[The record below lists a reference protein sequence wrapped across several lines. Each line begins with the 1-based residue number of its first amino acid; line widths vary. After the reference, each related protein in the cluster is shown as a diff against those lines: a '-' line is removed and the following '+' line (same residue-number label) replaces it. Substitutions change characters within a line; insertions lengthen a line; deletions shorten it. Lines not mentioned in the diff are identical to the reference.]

1 METRKGYDYVNTREI
16 SDQEID
22 SALEQGK
29 IFAKNVSIA
38 ISTETSSDYFSND
51 FSMSKKKP
59 NFGKGSAEYFHVQ
72 FLKPKMETVG
82 LANIGM
88 VTSYA
93 ALKLTEEKGPEYVE
107 NISSRS
113 LKKTSD

>member
-1 METRKGYDYVNTREI
+1 METRKGYDYMNSMEI
-16 SDQEID
+16 SDQEIN
-22 SALEQGK
+22 SAIEQGK

-38 ISTETSSDYFSND
+38 ISTENFSDSFSND
-51 FSMSKKKP
+51 FSMAKKKS

-72 FLKPKMETVG
+72 FLKPKMETVD

-93 ALKLTEEKGPEYVE
+93 ALKLTEEQGTADITK
-107 NISSRS
+107 R
-113 LKKTSD
+113 

>member
-1 METRKGYDYVNTREI
+1 MNAREI

-22 SALEQGK
+22 SAIEQGK

-38 ISTETSSDYFSND
+38 ISTETSSDYFSNE
-51 FSMSKKKP
+51 FSMSKKKS

-72 FLKPKMETVG
+72 FLKPKMETVD

-93 ALKLTEEKGPEYVE
+93 ALKLTEEKGSAD
-107 NISSRS
+107 ITKS
-113 LKKTSD
+113 